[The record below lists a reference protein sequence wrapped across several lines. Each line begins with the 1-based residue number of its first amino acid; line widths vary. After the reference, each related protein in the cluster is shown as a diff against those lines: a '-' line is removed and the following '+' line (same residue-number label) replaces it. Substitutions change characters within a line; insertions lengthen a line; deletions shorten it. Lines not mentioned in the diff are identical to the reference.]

1 MADTK
6 DTKSRKSPPDDI
18 GGFDRDQ
25 KMELIQR
32 SLGIRHKL
40 KVHESMKM
48 PETHED
54 MAAMLLSKWELE
66 DELRA
71 IEELIAETRQS
82 WTQSKKNIVREA
94 LQGGLKL
101 NKKSQR

>member
-1 MADTK
+1 MDRV
-6 DTKSRKSPPDDI
+6 RKL
-18 GGFDRDQ
+18 
-25 KMELIQR
+25 ELVER

-54 MAAMLLSKWELE
+54 LAISLLAKWELE

-71 IEELIAETRQS
+71 IEELLAENRLRNVASKRKSIAES
-82 WTQSKKNIVREA
+82 DGGPGSAVPKK
-94 LQGGLKL
+94 
-101 NKKSQR
+101 KKK